1 MVAPVTYRYSLL
13 LVLAMLLTAC
23 GGSVAPPAPVVEQPP
38 LARLPTVTPELPT
51 VPPPP
56 TEEAPA
62 PTAPPT
68 VPPAATAPPAPTATP
83 GLKPETYATLGDPNA
98 PITIYEF
105 SDFGCPSCRQYNLF
119 TFPTLREQYIDTGKV
134 YYVYKNYP
142 IVSSNG
148 GLAAQAAECAGEQ
161 QGYWAMHAQLFRDP
175 AAWNGDEASAV
186 QVFSEYATALG
197 LDGAV
202 LAQCVSEGRYKADVD
217 SDFEEGLDIGIFG
230 TPTFII
236 NRKLLS
242 GAQSANVFIE
252 VIEGELAGR

>member
-1 MVAPVTYRYSLL
+1 MEPRPRPWWSNRPLHGCPLL
-13 LVLAMLLTAC
+13 HPNC
-23 GGSVAPPAPVVEQPP
+23 PPCHHPQPKNA
-38 LARLPTVTPELPT
+38 LHRLHPQPCQ
-51 VPPPP
+51 
-56 TEEAPA
+56 
-62 PTAPPT
+62 
-68 VPPAATAPPAPTATP
+68 PAATAPPAPTATP